1 MSADTFI
8 MFKTSHSC
16 TRGSAVSV
24 LVETV
29 LIGVAITGCV
39 RAVGKELYNVDIT
52 SEVLDVSTET
62 MADITQEHVT
72 FKLQIFPLN
81 PDGMVVAVNKKNH
94 SQVQTSFLS
103 GQDIG
108 TFIT

>member
-1 MSADTFI
+1 MSDVL
-8 MFKTSHSC
+8 H
-16 TRGSAVSV
+16 GSVSY
-24 LVETV
+24 L
-29 LIGVAITGCV
+29 LIGLLITGCV

-81 PDGMVVAVNKKNH
+81 TDGTVVPVYKKNN
-94 SQVQTSFLS
+94 SQVQTLS
-103 GQDIG
+103 ISLAGCHG
-108 TFIT
+108 TIIIYMI

>member
-1 MSADTFI
+1 MSDVL
-8 MFKTSHSC
+8 H
-16 TRGSAVSV
+16 GSVSYI
-24 LVETV
+24 
-29 LIGVAITGCV
+29 LIGLLITGCV

-81 PDGMVVAVNKKNH
+81 PDGTVVSVNQKTN

-103 GQDIG
+103 GQDHEDIG
-108 TFIT
+108 TIIT

>member
-1 MSADTFI
+1 MNLLD
-8 MFKTSHSC
+8 
-16 TRGSAVSV
+16 
-24 LVETV
+24 ETV
-29 LIGVAITGCV
+29 LIGLLITGCV

-81 PDGMVVAVNKKNH
+81 PDGTVVAVDKKNN
-94 SQVQTSFLS
+94 SKVQTSFIS
-103 GQDIG
+103 QARFHG
-108 TFIT
+108 TIIIYMI